1 MHVLLMSS
9 SGSILVLLPI
19 RCSLLLKSLIYL
31 CNNAKEK
38 VNCGWPLF
46 LEGSETR
53 GESVR
58 CQEHG
63 NRLSLFDVRQ
73 GLFTEISLKITA
85 ERREQRQGDE
95 GHPEWLHLYHTNQGL
110 DEIINYSTFI
120 TTLLA
125 EQLTQPWSEENPFQ
139 WSWDQASSHRG
150 GKPSLLKSSLES
162 VLFATQRDRCLPPYG
177 ENPISRTGLI

>member
-1 MHVLLMSS
+1 MPRRKSTVAGLCFWREVKHVENLWGAKNMEIAQVSLMS
-9 SGSILVLLPI
+9 G
-19 RCSLLLKSLIYL
+19 
-31 CNNAKEK
+31 
-38 VNCGWPLF
+38 
-46 LEGSETR
+46 
-53 GESVR
+53 
-58 CQEHG
+58 
-63 NRLSLFDVRQ
+63 Q

-110 DEIINYSTFI
+110 DEILNYSTFI